1 LRRIVHFRVRRR
13 KDGGGRGDALI
24 KTGSKCR
31 LKLDAC

>member
-1 LRRIVHFRVRRR
+1 VHFRVRRR
-13 KDGGGRGDALI
+13 KEGGGRGDALI